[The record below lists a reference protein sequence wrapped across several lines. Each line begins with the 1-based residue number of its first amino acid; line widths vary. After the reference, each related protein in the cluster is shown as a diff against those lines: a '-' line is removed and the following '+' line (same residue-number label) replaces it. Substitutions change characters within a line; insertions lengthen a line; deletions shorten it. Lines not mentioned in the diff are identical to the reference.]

1 MMRKKNKRCVLILP
15 YFGQFNNYFP
25 LFLKSCEANPT
36 YTWMI
41 FTDNEFKYVCPENV
55 HVIKTTLD
63 EIRKIANEKFG
74 FKIVLE
80 SAYKLCDYKPAYGF
94 LFEKYIKDFDY
105 WGHCDC
111 DLIFGNLEKNVTPLL
126 NEDYDKLFAA
136 GHLTIYKTRMIII
149 VAL

>member
-1 MMRKKNKRCVLILP
+1 
-15 YFGQFNNYFP
+15 
-25 LFLKSCEANPT
+25 
-36 YTWMI
+36 MI
-41 FTDNEFKYVCPENV
+41 FTDNEFKYACPENV

-136 GHLTIYKTRMIII
+136 GTFDNI
-149 VAL
+149 